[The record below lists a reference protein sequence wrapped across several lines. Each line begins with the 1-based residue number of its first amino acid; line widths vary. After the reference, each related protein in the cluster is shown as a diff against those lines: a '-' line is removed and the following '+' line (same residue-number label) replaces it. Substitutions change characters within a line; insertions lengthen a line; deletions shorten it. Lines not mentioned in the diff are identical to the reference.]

1 MKKYLF
7 IALAALGFAA
17 CAEKMDDNPTHHG
30 EVESSYIAI
39 SLSATDPSTRA
50 EGDEPQH
57 EGTYQE
63 GEAAERAVE
72 TAYFF
77 FFNEDGSAFP
87 VNVNADNTTSAPSTE
102 TEAKNY
108 LLASLTTTTGADMN
122 NVSDIKNVVLLLKS
136 YKGDFPKKIVAV
148 LNWVPT
154 ENTYSLSDLQGKLV
168 DVRSNESDN
177 LKGKFVM
184 SNAVYAKDGS
194 AVYATPL
201 TPDNIFTDEVNAKA
215 NPVTIYVE
223 RVAAK
228 VTVTT
233 TGGNTVFNLNKPVTI
248 GGSNTPVYAKILG
261 WELYNDYHQSYLVK
275 KIDPEWSNDEIGF
288 TWNDSPWYRS
298 YWAISQTE
306 VFPNNTFSYQY
317 ASIPDGYK
325 TVYGYGFGSETNVT
339 AGKYADNSFTYCGE
353 NTERDVKDRTKIIL
367 KAQLVEKEDGT
378 SPVELARWFSTEYLG
393 EEDLRTAV
401 ANTLKYT
408 LYYRDGDNY
417 VGLKPEHLQCVSPE
431 YRADGTISNG
441 APSTIKSYEVFFQ
454 LSSEGEKKTWY
465 KNNGSEKHE
474 ISKDSSVDP
483 HGVAAANEYLSLN
496 VTPATL
502 YKSGQTYYYF
512 DVQHLGN
519 LQDAVAQAGEYG
531 IVRNHIY
538 AININSI
545 GGYGSPIYIGTS
557 NIVTPPEY
565 PDDPTG
571 EETSFVSAEVRI
583 LSWRIVSHGVDIQ
596 PNPEPTPGV

>member
-17 CAEKMDDNPTHHG
+17 CAEKMDDNSPVQKG

-50 EGDEPQH
+50 NDD
-57 EGTYQE
+57 TYQE
-63 GEAAERAVE
+63 GAEVERAVE

-77 FFNEDGSAFP
+77 FFDQNGNAFP
-87 VNVNADNTTSAPSTE
+87 VNVIDGAAGAPGQTGGI
-102 TEAKNY
+102 NY
-108 LLASLTTTTGADMN
+108 LQATINPTIGADMN
-122 NVSDIKNVVLLLKS
+122 NVSDIKNVVLLLRN
-136 YKGDFPKKIVAV
+136 YTGEYPKQIVAV

-154 ENTYSLSDLQGKLV
+154 SNTPYSLDDLKTALV
-168 DVRSNESDN
+168 DVRSNEPGDLN
-177 LKGKFVM
+177 GKFVM
-184 SNAVYAKDGS
+184 SNAVYATEGTS
-194 AVYATPL
+194 PTAVYATPL
-201 TPDNIFTDEVNAKA
+201 TADNIFTDEANAKA

-233 TGGNTVFNLNKPVTI
+233 ADGKDVFNLNKPVTI

-261 WELYNDYHQSYLVK
+261 WELYNEYQQSYLIK
-275 KIDPEWSNDEIGF
+275 NINSTWTSTGIGF

-298 YWAISQTE
+298 YWAISQTNP
-306 VFPNNTFSYQY
+306 FTDNNFQY
-317 ASIPDGYK
+317 EYVSGESK
-325 TVYGYGFGSETNVT
+325 NYGLGFGTAANVT
-339 AGKYADNSFTYCGE
+339 NGTYAENTYTYCGE
-353 NTERDVKDRTKIIL
+353 NTGRDAANRTKIIL
-367 KAQLVEKEDGT
+367 KAKLQKENGDA
-378 SPVELARWFSTEYLG
+378 VELARWYTTEYLG
-393 EEDLRTAV
+393 EYDLRVAV

-408 LYYRDGDNY
+408 LYYTEGENY
-417 VGLKPEHLQCVSPE
+417 IGLKPEDLQCVSA
-431 YRADGTISNG
+431 YDVNGTLAAG
-441 APSTIKSYEVFFQ
+441 APSGIEPYEVFFQ
-454 LSSEGEKKTWY
+454 LSTEGQGKTWY
-465 KNNGSEKHE
+465 KNDGGSKVPF
-474 ISKDSSVDP
+474 SKDSTKDP
-483 HGVAAANEYLSLN
+483 NGVAAANEYLSVN
-496 VTPATL
+496 VKPATL
-502 YKSGQTYYYF
+502 YNDGQTYYYF
-512 DVQHLGN
+512 DVQHLGK
-519 LQDAVAQAGEYG
+519 QASDGEYG

-583 LSWRIVSHGVDIQ
+583 LSWRIVSHGVNIQ

>member
-17 CAEKMDDNPTHHG
+17 CAEKIDDNAPHSG

-50 EGDEPQH
+50 TD
-57 EGTYQE
+57 GTYQE
-63 GEAAERAVE
+63 GAEAERAVE

-77 FFNEDGSAFP
+77 FFEEDGDPFP
-87 VNVNADNTTSAPSTE
+87 VNVSNGAVGAPGTE
-102 TEAKNY
+102 GGINHLQATINP
-108 LLASLTTTTGADMN
+108 TTGADMN
-122 NVSDIKNVVLLLKS
+122 NVSDIKNVVLLLKN
-136 YKGDFPKKIVAV
+136 YKGTYPAKIVAV
-148 LNWVPT
+148 LNWGPT
-154 ENTYSLSDLQGKLV
+154 NKSYSLEDLKDELV
-168 DVRSNESDN
+168 DVRNSDM
-177 LKGKFVM
+177 GKKIVM
-184 SNAVYAKDGS
+184 SNAVYATEGS
-194 AVYATPL
+194 SPTAVYATPL
-201 TPDNIFTDEVNAKA
+201 TAANIFTDEANAKA

-223 RVAAK
+223 RAAAK
-228 VTVTT
+228 ITVTT
-233 TGGNTVFNLNKPVTI
+233 TGGNDVFDLNKPVTI

-261 WELYNDYHQSYLVK
+261 WELYNDYQQSYLVK
-275 KIDPEWSNDEIGF
+275 NIDPEWTNNEIGF

-298 YWAISQTE
+298 YWAISQKAA
-306 VFPNNTFSYQY
+306 FSNNTFSYQY
-317 ASIPDGYK
+317 ASIPDGSGYN

-339 AGKYADNSFTYCGE
+339 AGTYADKTFTYCGE
-353 NTERDVKDRTKIIL
+353 NTNRTEAERTKIIL
-367 KAQLVEKEDGT
+367 KAKLQKANGDA
-378 SPVELARWFSTEYLG
+378 VELARWYSTEYLG

-408 LYYRDGDNY
+408 LYYKDGNNY
-417 VGLKPEHLQCVSPE
+417 VGLKPEDLQCVSPTYDLE
-431 YRADGTISNG
+431 KNITNG
-441 APSTIKSYEVFFQ
+441 APSGIKSYQVFFK
-454 LSSEGEKKTWY
+454 LSTTAEAKTWY
-465 KNNGSEKHE
+465 KNDSGSKVAM
-474 ISKDSSVDP
+474 SKDASTDP
-483 HGVAAANEYLSLN
+483 NGVAAVNLYLALN
-496 VTPATL
+496 IEPAIL
-502 YKSGQTYYYF
+502 YKDGQTYYYF

-519 LQDAVAQAGEYG
+519 LKDTEAQIGEYG

-583 LSWRIVSHGVDIQ
+583 LSWRIVSQGVDIQ
-596 PNPEPTPGV
+596 PTPQPNPGA

>member
-17 CAEKMDDNPTHHG
+17 CAEKIDDNAPHSG

-50 EGDEPQH
+50 ND
-57 EGTYQE
+57 GTYQE
-63 GEAAERAVE
+63 GAEVERAVA

-77 FFNEDGSAFP
+77 FFDQNGNAFP
-87 VNVNADNTTSAPSTE
+87 VDVNDEGNQVPDAQG
-102 TEAKNY
+102 KNY
-108 LLASLTTTTGADMN
+108 LPATINPTTGEDMN
-122 NVSDIKNVVLLLKS
+122 NVSDIKNVVLLLNS
-136 YKGDFPKKIVAV
+136 YVGTYPAKIVAV

-154 ENTYSLSDLQGKLV
+154 ENSYSLESLQKALV
-168 DVRSNESDN
+168 DVRSNVTGDLN
-177 LKGKFVM
+177 GKFVM

-201 TPDNIFTDEVNAKA
+201 TAANIFTDEANAKA

-233 TGGNTVFNLNKPVTI
+233 ADGKDVFNLNKPVTI

-261 WELYNDYHQSYLVK
+261 WELYNDYQQSYLVK
-275 KIDPEWSNDEIGF
+275 YIDPEWTNDEIGF

-298 YWAISQTE
+298 YWAISQTGLFE
-306 VFPNNTFSYQY
+306 NNTFSYNY
-317 ASIPDGYK
+317 ATAPDGYANI
-325 TVYGYGFGSETNVT
+325 YGYGFGTESNVNNGIYT
-339 AGKYADNSFTYCGE
+339 DKTYTYCGE
-353 NTERDVKDRTKIIL
+353 NTNRGDSDRTKIIL
-367 KAQLVEKEDGT
+367 KAKLVKNQDGT
-378 SPVELARWFSTEYLG
+378 GEVELARWYSTEYLG
-393 EEDLRTAV
+393 EVDLRTAV

-408 LYYRDGDNY
+408 LYYTEGENY
-417 VGLKPEHLQCVSPE
+417 IGLKPEDLQCVSA
-431 YRADGTISNG
+431 YDVNGTLAAG
-441 APSTIKSYEVFFQ
+441 APSGIEPYEVFFQ
-454 LSSEGEKKTWY
+454 LSTEGQGKTWY
-465 KNNGSEKHE
+465 KNNGGSKVPFSED
-474 ISKDSSVDP
+474 STKDP
-483 HGVAAANEYLSLN
+483 NGVAAANAYLSVN
-496 VTPATL
+496 VKPATL
-502 YKSGQTYYYF
+502 YNDGQTYYYF

-519 LQDAVAQAGEYG
+519 LKDAEAQIGEYG

-583 LSWRIVSHGVDIQ
+583 LSWRIVSQVVDIQ
-596 PNPEPTPGV
+596 PTPQPNPGA

>member
-17 CAEKMDDNPTHHG
+17 CAEKMDDNSPVQKG

-50 EGDEPQH
+50 ND
-57 EGTYQE
+57 GTYQE
-63 GEAAERAVE
+63 GADVERAVE

-77 FFNEDGSAFP
+77 FFNEDGTAFP
-87 VNVNADNTTSAPSTE
+87 VNVSDGAANLPGATGGINHLQ
-102 TEAKNY
+102 AKIN
-108 LLASLTTTTGADMN
+108 STTGADMN
-122 NVSDIKNVVLLLKS
+122 NVSDIKNVVLLLKN
-136 YKGDFPKKIVAV
+136 YKGDYPKQIVAV

-154 ENTYSLSDLQGKLV
+154 SNTPYSLDDLKTALV
-168 DVRSNESDN
+168 DVRSNEVGN
-177 LKGKFVM
+177 LNGKFVM
-184 SNAVYAKDGS
+184 SNAVYATEGTPAT

-201 TPDNIFTDEVNAKA
+201 TADNIFTDEANAKA

-233 TGGNTVFNLNKPVTI
+233 TGGKDVFNLNKPVTI
-248 GGSNTPVYAKILG
+248 GSSNTPVYAKILG
-261 WELYNDYHQSYLVK
+261 WELYNDYQQSYLVK
-275 KIDPEWSNDEIGF
+275 NIDPATWTVANLGF
-288 TWNDSPWYRS
+288 NWNDSPWYRS
-298 YWAISQTE
+298 YWATSYTGE
-306 VFPNNTFSYQY
+306 FPDNEFQY
-317 ASIPDGYK
+317 E
-325 TVYGYGFGSETNVT
+325 YGNGENKNYGLGFGIATDVAT
-339 AGKYADNSFTYCGE
+339 GTYAENTYTYCGE
-353 NTERDVKDRTKIIL
+353 NTNREGKDRTKIIL
-367 KAQLVEKEDGT
+367 KAQLVGNEAGT
-378 SPVELARWFSTEYLG
+378 SPVELARWYSTEYLG

-408 LYYRDGDNY
+408 LYYKVGDNF
-417 VGLKPEHLQCVSPE
+417 VGLEPGDLQCVSA
-431 YRADGTISNG
+431 YDVNGTLAAG
-441 APSTIKSYEVFFQ
+441 APSGIEPYEVFFQ
-454 LSSEGEKKTWY
+454 LSTAGQAKTWY
-465 KNNGSEKHE
+465 KNVGGV
-474 ISKDSSVDP
+474 KDAIADITKQDEV
-483 HGVAAANEYLSLN
+483 VAEANKYLSEN
-496 VTPATL
+496 VEPATL

-519 LQDAVAQAGEYG
+519 LQDAVAQDGEYG

-545 GGYGSPIYIGTS
+545 GGYGSPIYVGTS
-557 NIVTPPEY
+557 SIVTPPEY
-565 PDDPTG
+565 PEEPG

-583 LSWRIVSHGVDIQ
+583 LSWRIVSQGVDIQ

>member
-17 CAEKMDDNPTHHG
+17 CAEKMDDNSPVQKG

-50 EGDEPQH
+50 ND
-57 EGTYQE
+57 GTYQE
-63 GEAAERAVE
+63 GAEVERAVE

-77 FFNEDGSAFP
+77 FFDQNGDAFP
-87 VNVNADNTTSAPSTE
+87 VNVIEGAAGAPGQTGGI
-102 TEAKNY
+102 NY
-108 LLASLTTTTGADMN
+108 LLATINPTIGADMN
-122 NVSDIKNVVLLLKS
+122 NVSDIKNVVLLLKN
-136 YKGDFPKKIVAV
+136 YKGDYPKQIVAV

-154 ENTYSLSDLQGKLV
+154 PNTPYSLSKLKEELV
-168 DVRSNESDN
+168 NVRNGDMQ
-177 LKGKFVM
+177 GKFVM
-184 SNAVYAKDGS
+184 SNAVYATEGTPAT

-201 TPDNIFTDEVNAKA
+201 TADNIFTDAANAKA

-233 TGGNTVFNLNKPVTI
+233 TGGKDVFDLNKPVTI

-261 WELYNDYHQSYLVK
+261 WELYNDYQQSYLVK
-275 KIDPEWSNDEIGF
+275 NIDPAWTNNQIGF

-298 YWAISQTE
+298 YWAISQTAA
-306 VFPNNTFSYQY
+306 FSNNTFSYQY
-317 ASIPDGYK
+317 ASIPDGYN

-339 AGKYADNSFTYCGE
+339 AGTYADKTFTYCGE
-353 NTERDVKDRTKIIL
+353 NTNRTANDRTKIIL
-367 KAQLVEKEDGT
+367 KAKLVKNQDGT
-378 SPVELARWFSTEYLG
+378 GEVELARWYSTEYLG

-408 LYYRDGDNY
+408 LYYKDGENY
-417 VGLKPEHLQCVSPE
+417 VGLKPDDLQCVSAYNE
-431 YRADGTISNG
+431 NGTPATG
-441 APSTIKSYEVFFQ
+441 APSGIEPYQVFFQ
-454 LSSEGEKKTWY
+454 LSTAGQAKTWY
-465 KNNGSEKHE
+465 KNVDGVKQAIADITKQDEVVAVNAHL
-474 ISKDSSVDP
+474 SS
-483 HGVAAANEYLSLN
+483 N

-502 YKSGQTYYYF
+502 YKSGQTYYYI

-519 LQDAVAQAGEYG
+519 LKDAEAQIGEYG

-583 LSWRIVSHGVDIQ
+583 LSWRIVSQGVDIQ
-596 PNPEPTPGV
+596 PTPNPGA

>member
-17 CAEKMDDNPTHHG
+17 CAEKIDDNAPHSG

-50 EGDEPQH
+50 ND
-57 EGTYQE
+57 GTYQE
-63 GEAAERAVE
+63 GAEVERAVA

-77 FFNEDGSAFP
+77 FFDQNGNAFP
-87 VNVNADNTTSAPSTE
+87 VDVNDEGNQVPDAQG
-102 TEAKNY
+102 KNY
-108 LLASLTTTTGADMN
+108 LPATINPTTGEDMN
-122 NVSDIKNVVLLLKS
+122 NVSDIKNVVLLLNS
-136 YKGDFPKKIVAV
+136 YVGTYPAKIVAV

-154 ENTYSLSDLQGKLV
+154 ENSYSLESLQKALV
-168 DVRSNESDN
+168 DVRSNVTGDLN
-177 LKGKFVM
+177 GKFVM

-201 TPDNIFTDEVNAKA
+201 TAANIFTDEANAKA

-233 TGGNTVFNLNKPVTI
+233 ADGKDVFNLNKPVTI

-261 WELYNDYHQSYLVK
+261 WELYNDYQQSYLVK
-275 KIDPEWSNDEIGF
+275 YIDPEWTNDEIGF

-298 YWAISQTE
+298 YWAISQTGLFE
-306 VFPNNTFSYQY
+306 NNTFSYNY
-317 ASIPDGYK
+317 ATAPDGYANI
-325 TVYGYGFGSETNVT
+325 YGYGFGTESNVNNGIYT
-339 AGKYADNSFTYCGE
+339 DKTYTYCGE
-353 NTERDVKDRTKIIL
+353 NTNRGDSDRTKIIL
-367 KAQLVEKEDGT
+367 KAKLVTNQDGT
-378 SPVELARWFSTEYLG
+378 GEVELARWYSTEYLG
-393 EEDLRTAV
+393 EVDLRTAV

-408 LYYRDGDNY
+408 LYYTEGENY
-417 VGLKPEHLQCVSPE
+417 IGLKPEDLQCVSA
-431 YRADGTISNG
+431 YDVNGTLAAG
-441 APSTIKSYEVFFQ
+441 APSGIEPYEVFFQ
-454 LSSEGEKKTWY
+454 LSTEGQGKTWY
-465 KNNGSEKHE
+465 KNNGGSKVPFSED
-474 ISKDSSVDP
+474 STKDP
-483 HGVAAANEYLSLN
+483 NGVAAANAYLSVN
-496 VTPATL
+496 VKPATL
-502 YKSGQTYYYF
+502 YNDGQTYYYF

-519 LQDAVAQAGEYG
+519 LKDAEAQIGEYG

-583 LSWRIVSHGVDIQ
+583 LSWRIVSQGVDIQ
-596 PNPEPTPGV
+596 PTPQPNPGA

>member
-1 MKKYLF
+1 MKKYLL

-17 CAEKMDDNPTHHG
+17 CAEKMDDNSPVHNG

-50 EGDEPQH
+50 DDGK
-57 EGTYQE
+57 YQE
-63 GEAAERAVE
+63 GAELERAVA

-87 VNVNADNTTSAPSTE
+87 VNVSDWAANAPGATGGINHLQATINS
-102 TEAKNY
+102 
-108 LLASLTTTTGADMN
+108 TTGADMN
-122 NVSDIKNVVLLLKS
+122 NVSDIKNVVLLLKN
-136 YKGDFPKKIVAV
+136 YKGDYPKQIVAV

-154 ENTYSLSDLQGKLV
+154 SNTPYSLSELKEALV
-168 DVRSNESDN
+168 NVRNSDMN
-177 LKGKFVM
+177 GKFVM
-184 SNAVYAKDGS
+184 SNAVYATEGTPAT

-201 TPDNIFTDEVNAKA
+201 TAANIFTDEANAKA

-233 TGGNTVFNLNKPVTI
+233 ADGKDVFDLNKPVTV

-261 WELYNDYHQSYLVK
+261 WELYNDYQQSYLIK
-275 KIDPEWSNDEIGF
+275 NIDPAWTNSAIGF

-298 YWAISQTE
+298 YWATSQTAA
-306 VFPNNTFSYQY
+306 FSNNTFSYQY
-317 ASIPDGYK
+317 ASIPDGYN

-339 AGKYADNSFTYCGE
+339 AGTYADKTFTYCGE
-353 NTERDVKDRTKIIL
+353 NTNRTPAERTKIIL
-367 KAQLVEKEDGT
+367 KAKLQKANGDA
-378 SPVELARWFSTEYLG
+378 VELARWYTTEYLG
-393 EEDLRTAV
+393 EEDLRLAV

-408 LYYRDGDNY
+408 LYYKDVDNY
-417 VGLKPEHLQCVSPE
+417 VGLKPEHLQCVSPTYDE
-431 YRADGTISNG
+431 SGIITNG
-441 APSTIKSYEVFFQ
+441 APATIKSYEVFFQ
-454 LSSEGEKKTWY
+454 LSTEGEAKTWY
-465 KNNGSEKHE
+465 KNVEGNKEAMGVP
-474 ISKDSSVDP
+474 SSDDP
-483 HGVAAANEYLSLN
+483 NGVAETNIYLASN

-512 DVQHLGN
+512 DVQHLAN
-519 LQDAVAQAGEYG
+519 VKDQEPQLGEYG

-565 PDDPTG
+565 PDDPDE

-583 LSWRIVSHGVDIQ
+583 LSWRIVSQGVDIQ
-596 PNPEPTPGV
+596 PGA

>member
-17 CAEKMDDNPTHHG
+17 CAEKIDDNAPHSG

-50 EGDEPQH
+50 DGDAPQH

-63 GEAAERAVE
+63 GENDERAVE

-77 FFNEDGSAFP
+77 FFNEDGSPFP

-102 TEAKNY
+102 ANAKNY
-108 LLASLTTTTGADMN
+108 LQASLTTTTGADMN

-136 YKGDFPKKIVAV
+136 YKGNYPAKIVAV
-148 LNWVPT
+148 LNWVPSD
-154 ENTYSLSDLQGKLV
+154 NPYSLEKLQKNLT
-168 DVRSNESDN
+168 DVRSNAGDN
-177 LKGKFVM
+177 LKGKFIM
-184 SNAVYAKDGS
+184 SNAVYATEGTP
-194 AVYATPL
+194 ATVVNATPL
-201 TPDNIFTDEVNAKA
+201 TAEDIFTDEANAKA

-223 RVAAK
+223 RAAAK

-233 TGGNTVFNLNKPVTI
+233 TEGKDVFDLNKPVTI

-261 WELYNDYHQSYLVK
+261 WELYNDYQQSYLVK
-275 KIDPEWSNDEIGF
+275 NIDLTWSNDALGF

-298 YWAISQTE
+298 YWAISQTGT
-306 VFPNNTFSYQY
+306 FKNNTFSYEY
-317 ASIPDGYK
+317 ATAPDGYADI
-325 TVYGYGFGSETNVT
+325 YGYGFGKESDVN
-339 AGKYADNSFTYCGE
+339 GGNYANKTYTYCGE
-353 NTERDVKDRTKIIL
+353 NTNRQAENRTKIIL
-367 KAQLVEKEDGT
+367 KAQLVNNVDGT
-378 SPVELARWFSTEYLG
+378 GEVELARWYTTEYLG
-393 EEDLRTAV
+393 EEDLKTAV

-408 LYYRDGDNY
+408 LYYKDGNNY
-417 VGLKPEHLQCVSPE
+417 VGLKPDDLECVSPK
-431 YRADGTISNG
+431 YDANGDLING
-441 APSTIKSYEVFFQ
+441 APNTIKSYEVFFQ
-454 LSSEGEKKTWY
+454 LSTEGAKKTWY
-465 KNNGSEKHE
+465 KNNNGNKEAIADVSDHAA
-474 ISKDSSVDP
+474 V
-483 HGVAAANEYLSLN
+483 VAAVNSYLAAN
-496 VTPATL
+496 VKPAIL

-512 DVQHLGN
+512 DVKHLGKSGS
-519 LQDAVAQAGEYG
+519 DGEYG

-557 NIVTPPEY
+557 NILTPPEY
-565 PDDPTG
+565 PEDPTG

-583 LSWRIVSHGVDIQ
+583 LSWRIVSQGVNIQPTPQ
-596 PNPEPTPGV
+596 PNPGA

>member
-17 CAEKMDDNPTHHG
+17 CAEKMDDNSPVQKG

-50 EGDEPQH
+50 DD
-57 EGTYQE
+57 GTYQE
-63 GEAAERAVE
+63 GAEVERAVE

-77 FFNEDGSAFP
+77 FFDQNGNAFP
-87 VNVNADNTTSAPSTE
+87 VNVNDEGNQVPDAQG
-102 TEAKNY
+102 KNY
-108 LLASLTTTTGADMN
+108 LPATINPTTGEDMN
-122 NVSDIKNVVLLLKS
+122 NVSDIKNVVLLLNS
-136 YKGDFPKKIVAV
+136 YVGTYPAKIVAV

-154 ENTYSLSDLQGKLV
+154 ENSYSLESLQKALV
-168 DVRSNESDN
+168 DVRSNVTGDLN
-177 LKGKFVM
+177 GKFVM

-201 TPDNIFTDEVNAKA
+201 TAANIFTDEANAKA

-233 TGGNTVFNLNKPVTI
+233 ADGKDVFNLNKPVTI

-261 WELYNDYHQSYLVK
+261 WELYNDYQQSYLVK
-275 KIDPEWSNDEIGF
+275 NINPEWSDDVIGF

-298 YWAISQTE
+298 YWAISQTNP
-306 VFPNNTFSYQY
+306 FTDNNFQY
-317 ASIPDGYK
+317 EYVSGVNK
-325 TVYGYGFGSETNVT
+325 NYGFGFGTAANVT
-339 AGKYADNSFTYCGE
+339 NGIYAENTYTYCGE
-353 NTERDVKDRTKIIL
+353 NTGRDAANRTKIIL
-367 KAQLVEKEDGT
+367 KAKLQKENGDD
-378 SPVELARWFSTEYLG
+378 VELARWYSTEYLG

-408 LYYRDGDNY
+408 LYYKEGDNY
-417 VGLKPEHLQCVSPE
+417 VGLKPGDLQCVSAYNENGIP
-431 YRADGTISNG
+431 AAG
-441 APSTIKSYEVFFQ
+441 APNKIEPYEVFFQ
-454 LSSEGEKKTWY
+454 LSTAGQGKTWY
-465 KNNGSEKHE
+465 RNVEGGKEAMAE
-474 ISKDSSVDP
+474 IDNQAAV
-483 HGVAAANEYLSLN
+483 VAAVNAYLSEN
-496 VTPATL
+496 VAPATL

-519 LQDAVAQAGEYG
+519 LQDGLPQDGEYG

-545 GGYGSPIYIGTS
+545 GGYGSPIYVGTS
-557 NIVTPPEY
+557 SIVTPPEY
-565 PDDPTG
+565 PEEPG

-583 LSWRIVSHGVDIQ
+583 LSWRIVSQGVDIQ
-596 PNPEPTPGV
+596 PNPTPNPTPGA

>member
-17 CAEKMDDNPTHHG
+17 CAEKMDDNSPVQKG

-50 EGDEPQH
+50 ND
-57 EGTYQE
+57 GTYQE
-63 GEAAERAVE
+63 GAEVERAVE

-77 FFNEDGSAFP
+77 FFDQNGNAFP
-87 VNVNADNTTSAPSTE
+87 VNVIDGAAGAPGQTGGI
-102 TEAKNY
+102 NY
-108 LLASLTTTTGADMN
+108 LQATINPTIGADMN
-122 NVSDIKNVVLLLKS
+122 NVSDIKNVVLLLRN
-136 YKGDFPKKIVAV
+136 YTGEYPKQIVAV

-154 ENTYSLSDLQGKLV
+154 SNTPYSLDDLKTALV
-168 DVRSNESDN
+168 DVRSNEPGDLN
-177 LKGKFVM
+177 GKFVM
-184 SNAVYAKDGS
+184 SNAVYATEGTS
-194 AVYATPL
+194 PTAVYATPL
-201 TPDNIFTDEVNAKA
+201 TADNIFTDEANAKA

-233 TGGNTVFNLNKPVTI
+233 ADGKDVFNLNKPVTI

-261 WELYNDYHQSYLVK
+261 WELYNEYQQSYLIK
-275 KIDPEWSNDEIGF
+275 NINSTWTSTGIGF

-298 YWAISQTE
+298 YWAISQTNP
-306 VFPNNTFSYQY
+306 FTDNNFQY
-317 ASIPDGYK
+317 EYVSGENK
-325 TVYGYGFGSETNVT
+325 NYGFGFGTAANVT
-339 AGKYADNSFTYCGE
+339 NGTYAENTYTYCGE
-353 NTERDVKDRTKIIL
+353 NTGRDAADRTKIIL
-367 KAQLVEKEDGT
+367 KAKLQKENGDA
-378 SPVELARWFSTEYLG
+378 VELARWYTTEYLG
-393 EEDLRTAV
+393 EYDLRVAV

-408 LYYRDGDNY
+408 LYYTEGENY
-417 VGLKPEHLQCVSPE
+417 IGLKPEDLQCVSA
-431 YRADGTISNG
+431 YDVNGTLAAG
-441 APSTIKSYEVFFQ
+441 APSGIEPYEVFFQ
-454 LSSEGEKKTWY
+454 LSTEGQGKTWY
-465 KNNGSEKHE
+465 KNDGGSKVPF
-474 ISKDSSVDP
+474 SKDSTKDP
-483 HGVAAANEYLSLN
+483 NGVAAANEYLSVN
-496 VTPATL
+496 VKPATL
-502 YKSGQTYYYF
+502 YNDGQTYYYF
-512 DVQHLGN
+512 DVQHLGK
-519 LQDAVAQAGEYG
+519 QASDGEYG

-583 LSWRIVSHGVDIQ
+583 LSWRIVSHGVNIQ

>member
-17 CAEKMDDNPTHHG
+17 CAEKMDDNSPVQKG

-50 EGDEPQH
+50 DD
-57 EGTYQE
+57 GTYQE
-63 GEAAERAVE
+63 GAEVERAVA

-77 FFNEDGSAFP
+77 FFDQNGNAFP
-87 VNVNADNTTSAPSTE
+87 VNVIDGAADAPGVTGGI
-102 TEAKNY
+102 NY
-108 LLASLTTTTGADMN
+108 LQATINPTIGADMN
-122 NVSDIKNVVLLLKS
+122 NVSDIKNVVLLLKN
-136 YKGDFPKKIVAV
+136 YKGDYPKQIVAV
-148 LNWVPT
+148 LNWAPT
-154 ENTYSLSDLQGKLV
+154 PDTPYSLSDLKEELV
-168 DVRSNESDN
+168 NVRNGDME
-177 LKGKFVM
+177 GKFVM
-184 SNAVYAKDGS
+184 SNAVYATEGTPAT

-201 TPDNIFTDEVNAKA
+201 TADNIFTDEANAKA

-233 TGGNTVFNLNKPVTI
+233 TGGKDVFDLNKPVTI

-261 WELYNDYHQSYLVK
+261 WELYNDYQQSYLVK
-275 KIDPEWSNDEIGF
+275 NIDPEWTNSEIGF

-298 YWAISQTE
+298 YWATSQTE
-306 VFPNNTFSYQY
+306 AFSNNTFSYQY
-317 ASIPDGYK
+317 ASIPDGYN

-339 AGKYADNSFTYCGE
+339 AGTYDDKTFTYCGE
-353 NTERDVKDRTKIIL
+353 NTNRTVAERTKIIL
-367 KAQLVEKEDGT
+367 KAQLVENEEGT
-378 SPVELARWFSTEYLG
+378 SPVELARWYSTEYLG

-408 LYYRDGDNY
+408 LYYKDGDNY
-417 VGLKPEHLQCVSPE
+417 IGLKPEHLQCVSPE
-431 YRADGTISNG
+431 YGADGTISNG

-483 HGVAAANEYLSLN
+483 HGVAAANEYLSFN

-519 LQDAVAQAGEYG
+519 LKDAEAQIGEYG

-583 LSWRIVSHGVDIQ
+583 LSWRIVSQGVDIQ

>member
-17 CAEKMDDNPTHHG
+17 CAEKMDDNSPVQKG

-50 EGDEPQH
+50 ND
-57 EGTYQE
+57 GTYQE
-63 GEAAERAVE
+63 GADVERAVE

-87 VNVNADNTTSAPSTE
+87 VNVSDGAANAPGGTN
-102 TEAKNY
+102 NY
-108 LLASLTTTTGADMN
+108 LQATINPTIGEAMP

-136 YKGDFPKKIVAV
+136 YVGTYPAKIVAV

-154 ENTYSLSDLQGKLV
+154 EETYSLGDLKGELV
-168 DVRSNESDN
+168 DVRSNEVGN
-177 LKGKFVM
+177 LNGKFVM
-184 SNAVYAKDGS
+184 SNAVYATEGTPAT

-201 TPDNIFTDEVNAKA
+201 TAANIFTDEANAKA

-233 TGGNTVFNLNKPVTI
+233 ADGKDVFDLNKPVTI

-261 WELYNDYHQSYLVK
+261 WELYNDYQQSYLVK
-275 KIDPEWSNDEIGF
+275 NIDPAWTNSAIGF

-306 VFPNNTFSYQY
+306 EFPNNTFSYQY
-317 ASIPDGYK
+317 ASIPNGYN

-339 AGKYADNSFTYCGE
+339 AGTYADKTFTYCGE
-353 NTERDVKDRTKIIL
+353 NTNRDVEDRTKIIL
-367 KAQLVEKEDGT
+367 KAQLVENVDGT
-378 SPVELARWFSTEYLG
+378 SPVELARWYSTEYLG

-408 LYYRDGDNY
+408 LYYMDGANY
-417 VGLKPEHLQCVSPE
+417 VGLKPEDLQCVSA
-431 YRADGTISNG
+431 YDVNGNLAAD
-441 APSTIKSYEVFFQ
+441 APSGIEPYEVFFQ
-454 LSSEGEKKTWY
+454 LSTAGQTKQWF
-465 KNNGSEKHE
+465 KNNEGSKVP
-474 ISKDSSVDP
+474 ISKDTTTDP
-483 HGVAAANEYLSLN
+483 NGVTEANKYLSEN
-496 VTPATL
+496 VEPATL

-519 LQDAVAQAGEYG
+519 LKDAEVQIGEYG

-545 GGYGSPIYIGTS
+545 GGYGSPIYVGTS
-557 NIVTPPEY
+557 SIVTPPEY
-565 PDDPTG
+565 PEEPG

-583 LSWRIVSHGVDIQ
+583 LSWRIVSQGVDIQ
-596 PNPEPTPGV
+596 PQP

>member
-17 CAEKMDDNPTHHG
+17 CAEKIDDNAPHSG

-50 EGDEPQH
+50 ND
-57 EGTYQE
+57 GTYQE
-63 GEAAERAVE
+63 GAEVERAVA

-77 FFNEDGSAFP
+77 FFDQNGNAFP
-87 VNVNADNTTSAPSTE
+87 VDVNDEGNQVPDAQG
-102 TEAKNY
+102 KNY
-108 LLASLTTTTGADMN
+108 LPATINPTTGEDMN
-122 NVSDIKNVVLLLKS
+122 NVSDIKNVVLLLNS
-136 YKGDFPKKIVAV
+136 YVGTYPAKIVAV

-154 ENTYSLSDLQGKLV
+154 ENSYSLESLQKALV
-168 DVRSNESDN
+168 DVRSNVTGDLN
-177 LKGKFVM
+177 GKFVM

-201 TPDNIFTDEVNAKA
+201 TAANIFTDEANAKA

-233 TGGNTVFNLNKPVTI
+233 ADGKDVFNLNKPVTI
-248 GGSNTPVYAKILG
+248 GGSNTPVYAKVLG
-261 WELYNDYHQSYLVK
+261 WELYNDYQQSYLVK
-275 KIDPEWSNDEIGF
+275 NIDPANWTVANLGF
-288 TWNDSPWYRS
+288 NWNDISWYRS
-298 YWAISQTE
+298 YWARSYTGE
-306 VFPNNTFSYQY
+306 FPDNKFQY
-317 ASIPDGYK
+317 EYVIGESK
-325 TVYGYGFGSETNVT
+325 NYGFGFGTAANVT
-339 AGKYADNSFTYCGE
+339 NGTFAENTYTYCGE
-353 NTERDVKDRTKIIL
+353 NTGRAAANRTKIIL
-367 KAQLVEKEDGT
+367 KAKLQKENGDA
-378 SPVELARWFSTEYLG
+378 VELARWYTTEYLG
-393 EEDLRTAV
+393 EYDLRVAV

-408 LYYRDGDNY
+408 LYYKEGENY
-417 VGLKPEHLQCVSPE
+417 IGLKPEDLQCVSA
-431 YRADGTISNG
+431 YDVNGTLAAG
-441 APSTIKSYEVFFQ
+441 APSGIEPYEVFFQ
-454 LSSEGEKKTWY
+454 LSTEGQGKTWY
-465 KNNGSEKHE
+465 KNNGGSKVPFSED
-474 ISKDSSVDP
+474 STKDP
-483 HGVAAANEYLSLN
+483 NGVAAANAYLSVN
-496 VTPATL
+496 VKPATL
-502 YKSGQTYYYF
+502 YNDGQTYYYF

-519 LQDAVAQAGEYG
+519 LKDAEAQIGEYG

-583 LSWRIVSHGVDIQ
+583 LSWRIVSQGVDIQ
-596 PNPEPTPGV
+596 PTPQPNPGA

>member
-17 CAEKMDDNPTHHG
+17 CAEKIDDNAPHSG

-50 EGDEPQH
+50 ND
-57 EGTYQE
+57 GTYQE
-63 GEAAERAVE
+63 GAEVERAVA

-77 FFNEDGSAFP
+77 FFDQNGNAFP
-87 VNVNADNTTSAPSTE
+87 VDVNDEGNQVPDAQG
-102 TEAKNY
+102 KNY
-108 LLASLTTTTGADMN
+108 LPATINPTTGEDMN
-122 NVSDIKNVVLLLKS
+122 NVSDIKNVVLLLNS
-136 YKGDFPKKIVAV
+136 YVGTYPAKIVAV

-154 ENTYSLSDLQGKLV
+154 ENSYSLESLQKALV
-168 DVRSNESDN
+168 DVRSNVTGDLN
-177 LKGKFVM
+177 GKFVM

-201 TPDNIFTDEVNAKA
+201 TAANIFTDEANAKA

-233 TGGNTVFNLNKPVTI
+233 ADGKDVFNLNKPVTI

-261 WELYNDYHQSYLVK
+261 WELYNDYQQSYLVK
-275 KIDPEWSNDEIGF
+275 YIDPEWTNDEIGF

-298 YWAISQTE
+298 YWAISQTGLFE
-306 VFPNNTFSYQY
+306 NNTFSYNY
-317 ASIPDGYK
+317 ATAPDGYANI
-325 TVYGYGFGSETNVT
+325 YGYGFGTESNVNNGIYT
-339 AGKYADNSFTYCGE
+339 DKTYTYCGE
-353 NTERDVKDRTKIIL
+353 NTNRGDSDRTKIIL
-367 KAQLVEKEDGT
+367 KAKLVKNQDGT
-378 SPVELARWFSTEYLG
+378 GEVELARWYSTEYLG
-393 EEDLRTAV
+393 EVDLRTAV

-408 LYYRDGDNY
+408 LYYTEGENY
-417 VGLKPEHLQCVSPE
+417 IGLKPEDLQCVSA
-431 YRADGTISNG
+431 YDVNGTLAAG
-441 APSTIKSYEVFFQ
+441 APSGIEPYEVFFQ
-454 LSSEGEKKTWY
+454 LSTEGQGKTWY
-465 KNNGSEKHE
+465 KNNGGSKVPFSED
-474 ISKDSSVDP
+474 STKDP
-483 HGVAAANEYLSLN
+483 NGVAAANAYLSVN
-496 VTPATL
+496 VKPATL
-502 YKSGQTYYYF
+502 YNDGQTYYYF

-519 LQDAVAQAGEYG
+519 LKDAEAQIGEYG

-583 LSWRIVSHGVDIQ
+583 LSWRIVSQGVDIQ
-596 PNPEPTPGV
+596 PTPQPNPGA